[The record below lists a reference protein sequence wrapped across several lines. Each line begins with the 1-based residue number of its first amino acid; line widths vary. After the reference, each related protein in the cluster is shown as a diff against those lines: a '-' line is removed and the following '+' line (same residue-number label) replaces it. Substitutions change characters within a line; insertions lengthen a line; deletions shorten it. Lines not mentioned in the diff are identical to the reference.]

1 MTGFAYNELACF
13 LAVAEHGHFGRAA
26 AALQLTQPAV
36 SKIVRRVEQGVGAAL
51 FTRGTHGVALTSSGQ
66 LFMEPARQLVLR
78 HEETMRAASD
88 IQAQHVGLIRLGFTQ
103 ATSESRATRAVAELL
118 RRRPGL
124 RVRLTVGKSDD
135 LERALL
141 DGSLDLAVVPSY
153 PGHATRCAQ
162 VVIGEDELWAAARP
176 RHPLFQLALEQ
187 GLRFGH
193 LQGYSWALPAPG
205 AAVRKVVSGGVF
217 LSAQLAERVVQQL
230 NGQSPVPDLQM
241 LTNRELDILQR
252 IVSGQRPVDIAD
264 ALHLSIKTVSTHKKR
279 IQEKLKLDSTAA
291 LIRFGLEHR
300 LGNELID
307 PSVDDN

>member
-153 PGHATRCAQ
+153 PEPCHALRPGGR
-162 VVIGEDELWAAARP
+162 GEDELWAAARSAT
-176 RHPLFQLALEQ
+176 RCS
-187 GLRFGH
+187 
-193 LQGYSWALPAPG
+193 SWRWSRA
-205 AAVRKVVSGGVF
+205 
-217 LSAQLAERVVQQL
+217 
-230 NGQSPVPDLQM
+230 
-241 LTNRELDILQR
+241 
-252 IVSGQRPVDIAD
+252 
-264 ALHLSIKTVSTHKKR
+264 
-279 IQEKLKLDSTAA
+279 
-291 LIRFGLEHR
+291 
-300 LGNELID
+300 
-307 PSVDDN
+307 

>member
-1 MTGFAYNELACF
+1 MTGFAYNELVCF

-26 AALQLTQPAV
+26 TALQVSQPAV

-78 HEETMRAASD
+78 HEETLRAASD

-162 VVIGEDELWAAARP
+162 VVIGEDELCVAARP

-205 AAVRKVVSGGVF
+205 AAVRKVVDEAF
-217 LSAQLAERVVQQL
+217 AAQGLGAPTVALEIQHNTDAAIDIVGQTDLLCYVPSHVLRAHPERLQALPIPELRTRRSWLLISHPKAQW
-230 NGQSPVPDLQM
+230 SPLM
-241 LTNRELDILQR
+241 
-252 IVSGQRPVDIAD
+252 
-264 ALHLSIKTVSTHKKR
+264 
-279 IQEKLKLDSTAA
+279 AA
-291 LIRFGLEHR
+291 LRDLTMG
-300 LGNELID
+300 
-307 PSVDDN
+307 